1 MTSSPASSSTS
12 PSTLSSANPLVLA
25 ERHGTA
31 LVLRLNRP
39 EAGNAISGEVALAL
53 GEQLRACAADAAL
66 RALIITGAGPRFFCS
81 GGDVKAYAQLASA
94 DQLDR
99 VFNLMRE
106 VCDAIE
112 VLPCP
117 VIAALNGFTI
127 GGGAELALACDL
139 RIAESAVQIGFPQS
153 RLGIMPGWD
162 GIERLVRLVGRAA
175 AAKLLYSGQRLSAGD
190 ARDLRLVDEV
200 VADGKALERA
210 LELAATFAEGAPL
223 SLGAIKTALREADS
237 VLPAQEVR
245 RNSRA
250 AFAKLWFTEDHKEAE
265 RAFAEKRAPHFNG
278 C

>member
-1 MTSSPASSSTS
+1 M
-12 PSTLSSANPLVLA
+12 PSNSIPSLPLVLA
-25 ERHGTA
+25 EQHGTT

-39 EAGNAISGEVALAL
+39 DSGNAISGAVALAL
-53 GEQLRACAADAAL
+53 GEQLRTCASDPAL
-66 RALIITGAGPRFFCS
+66 RTLIITGAGPRFFCT
-81 GGDVKAYAQLASA
+81 GGDVKAYAQLADA
-94 DQLDR
+94 AALDR
-99 VFNLMRE
+99 VFNLMRD

-112 VLPCP
+112 ALPCP

-153 RLGIMPGWD
+153 RLGIIPGWD

-175 AAKLLYSGQRLSAGD
+175 AAKLLYSGTRVSADD
-190 ARDLRLVDEV
+190 AEKLRLVDEV

-210 LELAATFAEGAPL
+210 LERAATFAECAPL